1 MKEASSKAPVHN
13 VKKET
18 LHFEVDSHLLVE
30 LGERLVAKPSI
41 ALAELVK
48 NAYDADATSVTISFI
63 NVSDKGGT
71 ITVEDDGEGMTF
83 DDLKAK
89 WMLIGTDDK
98 ERNPFSTE
106 YGRPRTGRKGIGRF
120 ACRMISERLVLT
132 SVAKINS
139 KKEKVN
145 AIFLWDKLESGKSV
159 GEFEIEAS
167 RQAVPLSTPTGTK
180 LVLQGTR
187 SPWSEDLLQT
197 FKKEILG
204 LVNPFP
210 WQTEEMPR
218 GGEENDPGLKINVEA
233 LEYPLIE
240 GPLSNDILRSSWGKL
255 EGMLSKDGTI
265 KYNLA
270 ITSTGE
276 QYTFTPEKT
285 YEKLGSASFI
295 IYMFSLGE
303 LTAKVPGL
311 TLGDLRRLGRE
322 LGGVKVF
329 LDGFRVFHY
338 GEPGDDW
345 LKLEFDRSRSQSTT
359 PRELL
364 GEAENLRRPMLSL
377 PANNQLFGAV
387 FLSRRLNPE
396 ISLTVTRDRL
406 LENIAFTQL
415 REFVRLGMDW
425 LTVRYAAFRA
435 RERKRETE
443 SRSKPNALS
452 VLNEIDKTIDERDVE
467 IGSDTADL
475 IHSYVNLAR
484 DDLIRQ
490 REESIGQISMLRV
503 LASTGTMMSVFDH
516 ELSVIVRRLDE
527 MASDLQAF
535 LGLLPEGHQNRFRM
549 FLATMKEW
557 GWDVRRLANMIG
569 LMLGKNAR
577 VQKTDLS
584 IHKAVDDIFA
594 PFKQYMVENNIEPL
608 NEVPAFLR
616 TPPMYESELQSVLLN
631 LMTNSIKALG
641 EAEIKKICVRAE
653 GTDDEVTILFLD
665 TGVGLPREL
674 PPERWDELFEPFVS
688 YSMPSLDFGM
698 GTGLGLTIVRD
709 IVESYGGRVK
719 FVVNPPSGWS
729 TCVRMDF
736 PKVKKYGSTD

>member
-1 MKEASSKAPVHN
+1 VEEVSRKAPVSN
-13 VKKET
+13 IKKET
-18 LHFEVDSHLLVE
+18 LRFEVDSHLLLE

-83 DDLKAK
+83 NDLKVK

-98 ERNPFSTE
+98 ERNPISTR
-106 YGRPRTGRKGIGRF
+106 YGRSRTGRKGIGRF
-120 ACRMISERLVLT
+120 ACRMISERLILT
-132 SVAKINS
+132 SVAKIDS

-145 AIFLWDKLESGKSV
+145 AVFLWDRLESGKSV
-159 GEFEIEAS
+159 GDFQIEAS
-167 RQAVPLSTPTGTK
+167 REIVPITTTTGTK

-187 SPWSEDLLQT
+187 SSWSEDDLVT
-197 FKKEILG
+197 FKREILG

-210 WQTEEMPR
+210 WQTEEMPH
-218 GGEENDPGLKINVEA
+218 GDEKNDPGLKINIEA
-233 LEYPLIE
+233 PEYPPIQ
-240 GPLSNDILRSSWGKL
+240 GPVSDEILRSSWGKL
-255 EGMLSKDGTI
+255 EGKLGEDGTTI
-265 KYNLA
+265 YNLT

-276 QYTFTPEKT
+276 QYKFRSSQIYKE
-285 YEKLGSASFI
+285 LGSASFM

-311 TLGDLRRLGRE
+311 KLSDLRRLGRE
-322 LGGVKVF
+322 QGGVKVF

-345 LKLEFDRSRSQSTT
+345 LKLEFDRSRSLTTT
-359 PRELL
+359 PKELL
-364 GEAENLRRPMLSL
+364 GEAEKLKRPMLSL

-387 FLSRRLNPE
+387 FLSRRLNPN

-406 LENIAFTQL
+406 LENLAFTEL
-415 REFVRLGMDW
+415 RDFVRLGIDW
-425 LTVRYAAFRA
+425 LTVKYAAFRA
-435 RERKRETE
+435 RERKKEAE
-443 SRSKPNALS
+443 SRSRTDALS
-452 VLNEIDKTIDERDVE
+452 VLNKIDKTIDERGVE
-467 IGSDTADL
+467 IDANTANIL
-475 IHSYVNLAR
+475 HSYVSLAR

-490 REESIGQISMLRV
+490 REESISQISMLRV

-527 MASDLQAF
+527 MASDLQIF
-535 LGLLPEGHQNRFRM
+535 LRLLPDENQDRFREL
-549 FLATMKEW
+549 LAKMRAW
-557 GWDVRRLANMIG
+557 GWDIKKLANMIG

-594 PFKQYMVENNIEPL
+594 PFEQYMTENGIEPL

-616 TPPMYESELQSVLLN
+616 TPPMYESELQSILVN

-653 GTDDEVTILFLD
+653 DTDDEVTILFLD
-665 TGVGLPREL
+665 TGVGLPPEL
-674 PPERWDELFEPFVS
+674 PPERWHELFEPFVS

-698 GTGLGLTIVRD
+698 GTGLGLTLVKD
-709 IVESYGGRVK
+709 IVESYGGRVE

-729 TCVRMDF
+729 TCVRMDL